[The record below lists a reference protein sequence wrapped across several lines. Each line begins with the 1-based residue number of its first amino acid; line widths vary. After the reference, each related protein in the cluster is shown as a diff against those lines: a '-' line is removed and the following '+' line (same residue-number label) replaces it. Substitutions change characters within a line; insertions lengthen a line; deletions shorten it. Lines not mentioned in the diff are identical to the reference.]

1 MSPMQ
6 AHCQSIKERI
16 PGAKTVFI
24 GPCVAKRSEARR
36 KGVDFVLSFEE
47 LGALLAGRQ
56 IDILA
61 CEPHPVKRPAAAA
74 ARNFARSCGVTEAVL
89 AETTAKLPGFTLS
102 AKQIDGIDRKT
113 ASILKLHALGK
124 LPGNFIEVMAC
135 PGGCVN
141 GPCSLKK

>member
-1 MSPMQ
+1 MVY
-6 AHCQSIKERI
+6 AHEMVRAADPSV
-16 PGAKTVFI
+16 KTVFI

-61 CEPHPVKRPAAAA
+61 CEPHPVKRPAVAA

-135 PGGCVN
+135 QGGCVN
-141 GPCSLKK
+141 GPCSLRK

>member
-1 MSPMQ
+1 MVY
-6 AHCQSIKERI
+6 AHEMVRAAD
-16 PGAKTVFI
+16 PAVKTVFI

-36 KGVDFVLSFEE
+36 KGVDYVLSFEE

-61 CEPHPVKRPAAAA
+61 CEPHPVKRPAVAA

-135 PGGCVN
+135 QGGCVN
-141 GPCSLKK
+141 GPCSLRR